1 MQSIITSFKESMDNF
16 RKVKVLAAAAML
28 VALTVILSFLVIYFG
43 SSTKVS
49 FAFVPMAAGSMLF
62 GPVVGG
68 AVGALSDII
77 GYIIKPVGPYMPFF
91 TITCALTGLIYGVF
105 LFNRKITLGKIII
118 AQLIVSVFLNL
129 FLDTYWLTLLY
140 GDAFMAMLPLRA
152 LKCVLFFPVQVFLMY
167 VMAKYMPVFKK
178 RFNY

>member
-1 MQSIITSFKESMDNF
+1 MENFK
-16 RKVKVLAAAAML
+16 KVRVLAAAAML

-43 SSTKVS
+43 PSTKVS

-68 AVGALSDII
+68 VVGALSDII

-91 TITCALTGLIYGVF
+91 TITCALTGLVYGVF
-105 LFNRKITLGKIII
+105 LFNKEATLKRIII
-118 AQLIVSVFLNL
+118 AQLIVTVFLNL

-140 GDAFMAMLPLRA
+140 GDAFMALLPLRA
-152 LKCVLFFPVQVFLMY
+152 LKAVLFFPVQVFLMY
-167 VMAKYMPVFKK
+167 VMAKYMPTFKK
-178 RFNY
+178 RFHY